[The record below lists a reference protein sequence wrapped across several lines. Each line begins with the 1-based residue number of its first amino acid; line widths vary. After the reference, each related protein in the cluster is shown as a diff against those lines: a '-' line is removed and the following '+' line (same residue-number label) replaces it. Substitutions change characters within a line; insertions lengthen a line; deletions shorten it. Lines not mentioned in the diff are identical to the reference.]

1 MVSLSLLLGGVVPNG
16 PEASRA
22 RRYWA
27 RRKRTLDG
35 EDRSEMIEEEGKAGE
50 PLAKSGPPF
59 WYPRPPPPTRR
70 PTWAFHH
77 WNR

>member
-22 RRYWA
+22 RLYWA
-27 RRKRTLDG
+27 RGKRTLD
-35 EDRSEMIEEEGKAGE
+35 EDRSEMIEEEGKADE

-59 WYPRPPPPTRR
+59 WYPRPPPPT
-70 PTWAFHH
+70 PFWSGPQ
-77 WNR
+77 N